1 MEPSLLPQFAILSAS
16 LKVSSSDGTLL
27 ASLIQNSFVQ
37 QISTDVLFCCI
48 RLVITAAIERQ

>member
-16 LKVSSSDGTLL
+16 LKVSSSDRTLL

-37 QISTDVLFCCI
+37 QISTDVLFCSI